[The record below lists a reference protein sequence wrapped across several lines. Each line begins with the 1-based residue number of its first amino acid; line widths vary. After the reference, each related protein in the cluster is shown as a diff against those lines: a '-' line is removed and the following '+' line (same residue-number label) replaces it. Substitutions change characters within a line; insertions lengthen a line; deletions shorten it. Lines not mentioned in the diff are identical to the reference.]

1 MTEPRTEAGRLLL
14 GSLDHERSLR
24 SFGLTPPTLSRAAHV
39 TAIIAIEAEAVAAY
53 REQVRAAVEG
63 LLNEFAGVTPDTA
76 AGHEQFG
83 AFHGVEVTRSAVLA
97 LLDAPPDAP

>member
-1 MTEPRTEAGRLLL
+1 MTEPRTDAGRQAI
-14 GSLDHERSLR
+14 GRMCHPNGMKDYEPPALDLV
-24 SFGLTPPTLSRAAHV
+24 L
-39 TAIIAIEAEAVAAY
+39 AIEAEAVAAY